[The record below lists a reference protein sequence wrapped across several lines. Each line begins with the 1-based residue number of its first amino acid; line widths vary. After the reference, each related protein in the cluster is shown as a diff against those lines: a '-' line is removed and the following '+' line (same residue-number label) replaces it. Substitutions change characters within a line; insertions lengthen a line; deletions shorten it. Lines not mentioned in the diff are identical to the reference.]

1 MLGQKHSRKSHSVG
15 QKLGMAI
22 NTMGQKLMPISHSVV
37 PHIVSPSTDII
48 EAHKSNSSAQN
59 YLPMGLKHKE
69 KSKKSNLEKH

>member
-22 NTMGQKLMPISHSVV
+22 NTLGQKLIPIGQSVV
-37 PHIVSPSTDII
+37 PHIVSPAINVI

>member
-22 NTMGQKLMPISHSVV
+22 NTLGQKLMPISHSVV

-59 YLPMGLKHKE
+59 YFPMGLKNKE